1 MIPYALKLP
10 VIEKGTKQYSD
21 MMLSASAPFAAI
33 MAFQT
38 AVMDI
43 GPALR

>member
-1 MIPYALKLP
+1 M
-10 VIEKGTKQYSD
+10 V
-21 MMLSASAPFAAI
+21 LSASAPFAAI

-43 GPALR
+43 APALR